1 MRVAFQLRTGSLFI
15 ALGGPF
21 VMSRPETPV
30 RASVT
35 AQIRGYRRTIS
46 VLLGL
51 WGLLGLLAACAPDY
65 VYIQDGKS
73 EEDVR
78 RDYIGCAEQQFKVSN
93 NTTKC
98 MEGQGYR
105 VVKIEESSRSVEQA
119 RPVPSSRAFLP

>member
-1 MRVAFQLRTGSLFI
+1 
-15 ALGGPF
+15 
-21 VMSRPETPV
+21 MSRPETPV
-30 RASVT
+30 RALVT
-35 AQIRGYRRTIS
+35 AQVRGYRRTIS

-51 WGLLGLLAACAPDY
+51 CGLLGLLAACAPDY

-119 RPVPSSRAFLP
+119 RPVPASRAFLP